1 MYKEPNEDLVT
12 PSTAGLFAW
21 GALETFPLILA
32 ATPFAILYGA
42 FALNNGLSFIA
53 ALSMS
58 IFVFAGVSQFVA
70 VTLMGTSAPVL
81 IIILTVFVVNLRHI
95 L

>member
-12 PSTAGLFAW
+12 PSTAGLFAR
-21 GALETFPLILA
+21 GALEAFPLILA

-42 FALNNGLSFIA
+42 LALNNGLSFIA

-58 IFVFAGVSQFVA
+58 IFVFAGASQFVA
-70 VTLMGTSAPVL
+70 VTLVGKVRRCSL
-81 IIILTVFVVNLRHI
+81 LF
-95 L
+95 

>member
-1 MYKEPNEDLVT
+1 
-12 PSTAGLFAW
+12 
-21 GALETFPLILA
+21 LA

-42 FALNNGLSFIA
+42 LALNNGLFFIA
-53 ALSMS
+53 ACSSEHVNFL
-58 IFVFAGVSQFVA
+58 FAGASQFVA